1 MSYRLRQIETL
12 AYNAVGHLCVLS
24 QTTRVLTRALDRLPE
39 HGGAP
44 LDVLVLCQGNVCRS
58 PYAEIRLATEL
69 RDVAGDALRIHSA
82 GLLTTP
88 GKPAHPVGCAVAARR
103 GVDLSEHLTIA
114 TDAEQLAAADL
125 VLIMDPSHRR
135 RLARLARR
143 QLAKAM
149 FFCAPAVDRTTP
161 LVVPDPY
168 DLPETV
174 FEACFDQLDV
184 GVAALAREL
193 RARVAPERKSAA
205 RG

>member
-1 MSYRLRQIETL
+1 
-12 AYNAVGHLCVLS
+12 
-24 QTTRVLTRALDRLPE
+24 
-39 HGGAP
+39 
-44 LDVLVLCQGNVCRS
+44 
-58 PYAEIRLATEL
+58 
-69 RDVAGDALRIHSA
+69 
-82 GLLTTP
+82 P
-88 GKPAHPVGCAVAARR
+88 GKPAHPIGSAVAARR
-103 GVDLSEHLTIA
+103 GVDLSNHLTTA

-135 RLARLARR
+135 RLARLAPR

-174 FEACFDQLDV
+174 FEACFDQLDA
-184 GVAALAREL
+184 GVAALARKL
-193 RARVAPERKSAA
+193 RARVGPGSESVA